1 MKLSI
6 VIPTYNRNDVL
17 GECLS
22 SLEPNQAEIIVVD
35 DGSPVP
41 VQAPSYVRVLRHDR
55 NRGRAAACNT
65 GLRAASN
72 DLVLIIDDDIYAA
85 PDMVAHMAG
94 EFAIMNNPKLALI
107 GRVVWDPEVPS
118 TLTMRWLEDF
128 GPFHDISEKYSGPV
142 SNLSTGNT
150 LLWKPFVLEHGG
162 FDEGFTHYGLE
173 DVELGLRLK
182 QHGLQ
187 IRLIAQAVG
196 YHHKVMRV
204 GDLVRRELAE
214 GQSAVYLFSKFPEYL
229 PQVGDL
235 DLLVRNEGK
244 AHEAESAVAEIEL
257 LEDSDTHTLP
267 VGAVDLFGTIYRH
280 YFLSGML
287 KGLKETGAVRR
298 QRRDNHTLAFYNQ
311 ASHLESIGELDE
323 AKRLFQLV
331 LNRKE
336 TEYWAGAEYH
346 MGSILTALGQPD
358 AGREHLLECLR
369 LNPGHRKARE
379 ALKMPGL
386 FTEVSPNVF
395 ERIGEIGRPKI
406 MFVLFGALG
415 DVINGFP
422 VVAALRDKYPSSVI
436 AWMTLPEFAPLALAS
451 FADVVH
457 ERTPRGIVPWDWIHA
472 EGFTHIYYPEG
483 NANHDEWEQSGKHM
497 IDFMAGKCGVELESH
512 RAWLEPGPE
521 ALFEA
526 ERFLAEYGLS
536 RKQFISASHVG
547 ISSRYWPHSCLATA
561 INELEVPV
569 VLFGAKDDPIIPGTI
584 PCFGKSLRMV
594 AALIRWSAFY
604 AGPDSGVSWI
614 ATTTNTPMGVF
625 MDPARQRRFN
635 VGFRDVLQNDK
646 EDIQEW
652 DINTRPDAVISHIK
666 KFISELGPGNSD
678 AGFSTSIFPV
688 PNAEVQQ
695 SFMEEQL

>member
-17 GECLS
+17 GECIR
-22 SLEPNQAEIIVVD
+22 SLEPNNAEIIVVD

-41 VQAPSYVRVLRHDR
+41 VQAPSHVRIIRHDR

-72 DLVLIIDDDIYAA
+72 DLVLLIDDDIYAA
-85 PDMVAHMAG
+85 PDMVARLVD
-94 EFAIMNNPKLALI
+94 EFSFMNNPKLALI
-107 GRVVWDPEVPS
+107 GRVVWDPDVPS

-128 GPFHDISEKYSGPV
+128 GPFHDISETYSGPV

-182 QHGLQ
+182 PQGLQ
-187 IRLIAQAVG
+187 VRLIAQAVG

-204 GDLVRRELAE
+204 SDLVRREVAE
-214 GQSAVYLFSKFPEYL
+214 GQSAVYLYSKFPEYV

-235 DLLVRNEGK
+235 DLLVRNGGK
-244 AHEAESAVAEIEL
+244 AQEAEAAVAEIEL
-257 LEDSDTHTLP
+257 LEDTDVHNLP
-267 VGAVDLFGTIYRH
+267 VGAVELFGTIYRH
-280 YFLSGML
+280 YFLAGML
-287 KGLKETGAVRR
+287 KGLKETGQVKH
-298 QRRDNHTLAFYNQ
+298 QRRSTHTLAFYNQ

-331 LNRKE
+331 LNRRDE
-336 TEYWAGAEYH
+336 EYWAGAEYH
-346 MGSILTALGQPD
+346 LGSILTALGQPQ
-358 AGREHLLECLR
+358 AGREHFVECLR
-369 LNPGHRKARE
+369 LNQGHKKARE
-379 ALKMPGL
+379 ALKIPEL
-386 FTEVSPNVF
+386 FTEVRPNVF
-395 ERIGEIGRPKI
+395 ERKGEIGRPKI

-422 VVAALRDKYPSSVI
+422 VVAALRDKYPSSEI
-436 AWMTLPEFAPLALAS
+436 AWLTLPEYGPLVRAS

-457 ERTPRGIVPWDWIHA
+457 EKTPRGIIPWNWIHA
-472 EGFTHIYYPEG
+472 EGFTHVFYPEG
-483 NANHDEWEQSGKHM
+483 NANHDEWEQSGRHM
-497 IDFMAGKCGVELESH
+497 IDFMAAKCGVDLESH

-521 ALFEA
+521 AIFEA
-526 ERFLAEYGLS
+526 EKFLNDFGLS
-536 RKQFISASHVG
+536 RKRFITASHVG
-547 ISSRYWPHSCLATA
+547 VSSRYWPHPFMARA
-561 INELEVPV
+561 INELEVPT

-584 PCFGKSLRMV
+584 PCFGKSLLMV
-594 AALIRWSAFY
+594 AALIRWSTFY
-604 AGPDSGVSWI
+604 FGPDSGASWI
-614 ATTTNTPMGVF
+614 ATTTDTPMGVF
-625 MDPARQRRFN
+625 MDPERQRRFN
-635 VGFRDVLQNDK
+635 VGFRDVLRNDK

-652 DINTRPDAVISHIK
+652 DINTHPDAVISHIK
-666 KFISELGPGNSD
+666 NSISELGCENSD
-678 AGFSTSIFPV
+678 VGFSIHEFPI
-688 PNAEVQQ
+688 PNADTTQ